1 MRKLILLFWPSF
13 VIACLATLTFF
24 ALFDPYEL
32 KLHGMQLFEDK
43 RAAYTFFL
51 LAAWAFGALNTAV
64 VFLLA
69 KPARDINGFCPL
81 QPGDASIG
89 DPDSPDGTAQKP

>member
-13 VIACLATLTFF
+13 IIACLASVTFF
-24 ALFDPYEL
+24 AIFDPYEL
-32 KLHGMQLFEDK
+32 KLHGTRMFGDA

-64 VFLLA
+64 VFLLL
-69 KPARDINGFCPL
+69 KDRPEINGFTPPPPP
-81 QPGDASIG
+81 QAEVG
-89 DPDSPDGTAQKP
+89 DPDQA

>member
-1 MRKLILLFWPSF
+1 MRKTILLFWPSF
-13 VIACLATLTFF
+13 IIACLASVTFF

-32 KLHGMQLFEDK
+32 KLHGTQLFSDK

-64 VFLLA
+64 VFLLE
-69 KPARDINGFCPL
+69 KNAREVNGFVP
-81 QPGDASIG
+81 QPRPEASVG
-89 DPDSPDGTAQKP
+89 DPDAPN

>member
-13 VIACLATLTFF
+13 VIACLASVTFF

-32 KLHGMQLFEDK
+32 RLHGTQLFSDK

-64 VFLLA
+64 VFLLE
-69 KPARDINGFCPL
+69 KPAADVNGFCPM
-81 QPGDASIG
+81 QHAEASVG
-89 DPDSPDGTAQKP
+89 DPDSPSGEAPK